1 MADLY
6 TFSSSQWNGFKN
18 KNFKKSVQQAIQS
31 IQDER
36 RDPDDSNQFNV
47 EYSGTCQ
54 GVYTGGA
61 SSGGGLPGASR
72 NAFIHFE
79 IGELFPDNFTKED
92 LFQLTA
98 KKATKK
104 LFNGD
109 NWIRFNYDTNNSEHS
124 APVVIDGG
132 KGDDI
137 LEYDG
142 SAQDVQMK
150 GGKGDDIFTFDAR
163 SYEDDGI
170 TNPRL
175 TGGKGSDAFVYT
187 YGCAVITDYEPGKDV
202 LAINTSRQW
211 YNHKVKSRV
220 IDGDLFLFNRRSRE
234 PMFVLEDIDSINQ
247 VTFVP
252 ADTL

>member
-6 TFSSSQWNGFKN
+6 TFSSSQWDGLKN

-36 RDPDDSNQFNV
+36 RDPDDSNLFNV

-72 NAFIHFE
+72 NAFIHIE
-79 IGELFPDNFTKED
+79 IGELFPDNFAKED

-124 APVVIDGG
+124 APVVINGG

-142 SAQDVQMK
+142 SAQDVEMK
-150 GGKGDDIFTFDAR
+150 GGKGDDILSFFADD
-163 SYEDDGI
+163 YEEDGI

-175 TGGKGSDAFVYT
+175 TGGKGNDAFVFRW
-187 YGCAVITDYEPGKDV
+187 GCAVITDYEPGKDV
-202 LAINTSRQW
+202 LAIDTTRSMV
-211 YNHKVKSRV
+211 KVKSRA
-220 IDGDLFLFNRRSRE
+220 IDGDRFIFNRRSRD
-234 PMFVLEDIDSINQ
+234 PMFVLEGIDSINQ